1 MEMKKLVGNVLL
13 TVGLVAGAITAA
25 RIPPMWGGLAAS
37 LAVMGAGIFL
47 RRQGAKEELHRAAQS
62 GTGGVKELERLLA
75 DALGRI
81 EKIMDAPREKA
92 VEELTGILE
101 ELDEFAEKAQPLRIE
116 GLMTYGTIMSVFSRG
131 ERALNR
137 AWSAFADGYEN
148 EGRRYLRYGYEDLK
162 ETLSAVKALKV

>member
-1 MEMKKLVGNVLL
+1 MEMKKLIGNVLL
-13 TVGLVAGAITAA
+13 TAGLVAGAITAA
-25 RIPPMWGGLAAS
+25 RIPPMWGGLAVS

-62 GTGGVKELERLLA
+62 GTGGVRELERLLS
-75 DALGRI
+75 DAIVRI
-81 EKIMDAPREKA
+81 EKIMDAPAEKVTA
-92 VEELTGILE
+92 ELTKILE

-137 AWSAFADGYEN
+137 AWSAFADGYES
-148 EGRRYLRYGYEDLK
+148 EGRRYLHYGYEDLK